1 MTTTPLISRKM
12 KCLIIDDEPLARQ
25 NIKDMAEQIDFLE
38 IIQTCSTALEA
49 TTYVTE
55 STIDLIFLDIN
66 MPYLSG
72 LEFLE
77 QIENPPLC
85 IFTTA
90 YSEYALEGFRLQVV
104 DYLLK
109 PIAFNRFYQAVNK
122 AYQTFVL
129 NEKIKHGTIVNDP
142 FLYVR
147 QGDTFTKISWV
158 DILYVESMQNYVKL
172 HFKDKSILIHQT
184 MKVLEES
191 LPMNHFFRIH
201 KSFLVNVTHIE
212 IISGGRIYIGKHELP
227 ISRNKKDELLNQV
240 VYKKLISK

>member
-1 MTTTPLISRKM
+1 MN
-12 KCLIIDDEPLARQ
+12 CLIIDDEPLARQ
-25 NIKDMAEQIDFLE
+25 HIKDMAEQIDFLE
-38 IIQTCSTALEA
+38 IIQTCATALEA
-49 TTYVTE
+49 NTYITE
-55 STIDLIFLDIN
+55 NTIDLIFLDIN

-77 QIENPPLC
+77 QIENPSLC

-90 YSEYALEGFRLQVV
+90 YSEYALEGFRLQAV

-122 AYQTFVL
+122 AYQTFLL
-129 NEKIKHGTIVNDP
+129 NEKIKHGTILNDP

-172 HFKDKSILIHQT
+172 HFKDKFILIHQT

-227 ISRNKKDELLNQV
+227 ISRSKKDELLNQV